1 MSSGMSGEI
10 AGLNEDRF
18 VYVQALLIGR
28 TVRVR
33 TAGAAVYEG
42 LFHSCSQ
49 DQSSSIV
56 LQDAREQ
63 KNGQN
68 RGEVIPTLIIAGNE
82 VESLQAYNVP
92 MECELFGAPGSER
105 LHISEPVPGSHA
117 GHAGHAGAGQAGQ
130 AIEAQEATMFE
141 YTQDNVTKMDPN
153 LIPKKQREEAERLA
167 REIEA
172 GRHHAS
178 GGGALEMPQ
187 AIAELPRQDFGGR
200 PGRSDL
206 LRVKTARKD
215 GIWRQ
220 PTAGRGLNAMNLE
233 LPMRGVNHET
243 RSQPDVDSN
252 NENQVTERA
261 LHQLKELQT
270 VQGPAATRQ
279 VLLRQ
284 HYRYEGTP
292 PPEEGAKRHS
302 MKAERVCGLWACW
315 SLYPGAARSPSWQGQ

>member
-33 TAGAAVYEG
+33 TAGATVYEG

-68 RGEVIPTLIIAGNE
+68 RGE
-82 VESLQAYNVP
+82 AYNVP

-105 LHISEPVPGSHA
+105 LHISEPVPGS
-117 GHAGHAGAGQAGQ
+117 HAGHAGAGQAGQ

-206 LRVKTARKD
+206 LRVKRPERTAS
-215 GIWRQ
+215 G
-220 PTAGRGLNAMNLE
+220 
-233 LPMRGVNHET
+233 
-243 RSQPDVDSN
+243 DS
-252 NENQVTERA
+252 
-261 LHQLKELQT
+261 
-270 VQGPAATRQ
+270 
-279 VLLRQ
+279 LLLV
-284 HYRYEGTP
+284 
-292 PPEEGAKRHS
+292 AVS
-302 MKAERVCGLWACW
+302 M
-315 SLYPGAARSPSWQGQ
+315 P